1 MMPFK
6 NYGIKD
12 GLGSNN
18 VQAVIRDDRGLLW
31 VGTDFGVSWFD
42 GKRFYQP
49 EIKTNIGQLYVKGFY
64 QDRNRTIW
72 ILTFFNGIY
81 KYQNGRFSNYL
92 VDTLLKDA
100 ITNSVTDMVQVSAT
114 QYVVINQNA
123 AYLFDGKK
131 FSVFDPDN
139 PILKTKANAVT
150 LLPGGT
156 IAFSTGD
163 GAFLYSYTNGRFI
176 NTAHPLTGKPVNK
189 ILVEGNLLWALINN
203 TLYLF
208 KPPGAAPFADQP
220 MHYLGKT
227 PLKDIT
233 ADKSGSL
240 WVIADNGSF
249 WSQAD
254 TVYKIKGGAITQYT
268 PRDGLPGNIQ
278 QIYCDNE
285 GLVWF
290 PNRKGITMLG
300 DEYYEFSTTANNG
313 YNNPVAS
320 LLIDSKHRL
329 WSGTVDGLM
338 LKKDEKYEFY
348 QPGSKQTFGYV
359 SWMTN
364 NKDGSFLTGGAN
376 GVFKIGPKSVKKYLD
391 INSTA
396 FFADDFGNE
405 WHGGITGQVW
415 KFDGRTLTQFTAGHP
430 VTEMITALAY
440 ADDRLWVGY
449 RDKGLIVYK
458 IAGNS
463 LVKIKEFGA
472 GNGYPDMRMRC
483 GLADKKGNLIW
494 GTRTNGVFVFSAKT
508 AALVAHITTQNGLS
522 ANWTKSLYYNT
533 DGSLY
538 LSTNNGVNIITG
550 DYKNPRIKQLKI
562 DDDNIDR
569 ETNCVIKDGGIF
581 YVGTNEGILK
591 WKPGNIRKD
600 TVAPP
605 VYFTQINIQRQK
617 KFAVAPYTADGGKIT
632 LPYDQHFISF
642 EFAGVSLKN
651 PDLVRY
657 HYQLSGQDNEWGPL
671 TGHNDVA
678 YNLKPGSYTFKVE
691 AESGD
696 GIWSRRPAVF
706 HFIIR
711 PPFWQTWWFI
721 ILIAAAIFFSAYG
734 AYRYKLSKILALE
747 LLRNKISSDL
757 HDDIGST
764 LSSIS
769 ILSDIAV
776 REKEQKSK
784 KILGEISERS
794 HQLMEKMDDI
804 VWSISSKNDSVGN
817 LFIRIQQ
824 FASSVLEAKDI
835 DYEVLVPEKVKDM
848 KLDMQKRQHIYLVLK
863 EAINNLM
870 KYSGCSHVSIHA
882 EHTGGWLKITVTDNG
897 RGFDKEKIRLGN
909 GLNNMQKR
917 TDLMRGKLEIKTMPG
932 SGTSIMLSVQIE

>member
-18 VQAVIRDDRGLLW
+18 VQAVIRDGRGLLW

-64 QDRNRTIW
+64 QDKNHTIW

-81 KYQNGRFSNYL
+81 KYQNGQFSNYL

-100 ITNSVTDMVQVSAT
+100 ITNSVSDMVQVSAT

-123 AYLFDGKK
+123 AYLFNGKK
-131 FSVFDPDN
+131 FAVFDPEN
-139 PILKTKANAVT
+139 TILKTKANAVT
-150 LLPGGT
+150 LLPHET
-156 IAFSTGD
+156 IAFSTDD
-163 GAFLYSYTNGRFI
+163 GVFLYRYNNHRVVNI
-176 NTAHPLTGKPVNK
+176 AHVLPGKQVNK
-189 ILVEGNLLWALINN
+189 TLLSGDHLWALINN
-203 TLYLF
+203 GLYLF
-208 KPPGAAPFADQP
+208 KPPGAAPFTDQP
-220 MHYLGKT
+220 INYLGKT

-233 ADKSGSL
+233 ADRSGTL

-254 TVYKIKGGAITQYT
+254 TVYKIKNDAITQYT
-268 PRDGLPGNIQ
+268 PRNGLPGNIQ

-290 PNRKGITMLG
+290 PNRKGISMLG
-300 DEYYEFSTTANNG
+300 DEYYEFSTIASNG
-313 YNNPVAS
+313 YNKPVAT
-320 LLIDSKHRL
+320 LLIDGQHRL

-338 LKKDEKYEFY
+338 LKKEEKYEFFPPDAK
-348 QPGSKQTFGYV
+348 QPLGYV
-359 SWMTN
+359 SWMN
-364 NKDGSFLTGGAN
+364 GNKDGSFLCGAAN
-376 GVFKIGPKSVKKYLD
+376 GVFKIGRLSVQKYLD

-396 FFADDFGNE
+396 FCTDSTGTE

-415 KFDGRTLTQFTAGHP
+415 KFDGKTLSQFTIDKP
-430 VTEMITALAY
+430 INEMITGLAY
-440 ADDRLWVGY
+440 ANGRLWIGY
-449 RDKGLIVYK
+449 RDKGIRVCK
-458 IAGNS
+458 IAGNH
-463 LVKIKEFGA
+463 LVKVNEFSA
-472 GNGYPDMRMRC
+472 STGYPDMRIRC
-483 GLADKKGNLIW
+483 RVEDKKGNLIW
-494 GTRTNGVFVFSAKT
+494 GTRTNGVFVFSAQT
-508 AALVAHITTQNGLS
+508 GLLVAHINTQNGLN
-522 ANWTKSLYYNT
+522 ANWTKSLYCDT

-550 DYKNPRIKQLKI
+550 DFKRPRIKQIKL
-562 DDDNIDR
+562 DDNNIDR
-569 ETNCVIKDGGIF
+569 ETNCIVKDGSIF

-600 TVAPP
+600 TVSPP
-605 VYFTQINIQRQK
+605 VYFTQISIQGQK
-617 KFAVAPYTADGGKIT
+617 KFAVAPYTADGGEIT
-632 LPYDQHFISF
+632 LPYDQHFISI

-651 PDLVRY
+651 PELVRY
-657 HYQLSGQDNEWGPL
+657 HYLLNGQDNEWGPL
-671 TGHNDVA
+671 TDRNDVA

-691 AESGD
+691 AENGD

-721 ILIAAAIFFSAYG
+721 ILITVIIVISAYG

-747 LLRNKISSDL
+747 LLRNKISTDL

-769 ILSDIAV
+769 ILSDIAA

-804 VWSISSKNDSVGN
+804 VWSISSKNDTVGN

-835 DYEVLVPEKVKDM
+835 EYDVQVPEKIKEF
-848 KLDMQKRQHIYLVLK
+848 KLDMQKRQHIYLILK
-863 EAINNLM
+863 EAINNLI
-870 KYSGCSHVSIHA
+870 KYSGCSSVSINA
-882 EHTGGWLKITVTDNG
+882 DCAGEMLKIEVADNG
-897 RGFDKEKIRLGN
+897 GGFDIGKTRLGN

-917 TDLMRGKLEIKTMPG
+917 TDLMRGKLEIKTAPG
-932 SGTSIMLSVQIE
+932 SGTIIILSVQIE